1 MPHKLPLYAKI
12 SLLLIGFYLFILM
25 LSVGQSL
32 IVPLILGALLAIV
45 LHPVVKLFVRWKF
58 NRLLAIL
65 VTLLL
70 SVMVIAT
77 FGLFLVSQLSRF
89 SESWP
94 AFVEKFT
101 LLINN
106 TIHWIPGYFDISAIK
121 VNSWIAETKTDLLEG
136 SGLAIGQTLLSVG
149 SGLVVVFLIPVYV
162 FLFLYYKPLL
172 LDFIHRLFNDNL
184 QNKVSLVITQTKSV
198 IQSYLVGLIIEIALV
213 ALLDTVGLLILGI
226 EYAVVIGILGALLN
240 LIPYIGG
247 LVAVAIPMMIALVTK
262 DSAWSA
268 IYVMLLYYVV
278 QLIDNNFFVPK
289 IVASKVRI
297 NALVSIVA
305 VLSGGALWGISGMFL
320 SIPLVAI
327 IKVVCDHIE
336 SLKPYGLLL
345 GDSMPTIGVFSVNYV
360 TKRTQNV
367 TKP

>member
-1 MPHKLPLYAKI
+1 MTLKLPFYAKI
-12 SLLLIGFYLFILM
+12 SILIIGFYLSLLM

-32 IVPLILGALLAIV
+32 IVPLIMGAIVAIV

-58 NRLLAIL
+58 NRLLAIII
-65 VTLLL
+65 TLLL
-70 SVMVIAT
+70 SFLVLAT
-77 FGLFLVSQLSRF
+77 FGVFLISQLSRF

-94 AFVEKFT
+94 VFVDKFT

-106 TIHWIPGYFDISAIK
+106 TIHWIPGYFDISADK
-121 VNSWIAETKTDLLEG
+121 VNTWIAETKNDLLAG
-136 SGLAIGQTLLSVG
+136 SGSAIGQTLLSVG
-149 SGLVVVFLIPVYV
+149 SSLVVVFLIPVYV

-172 LDFIHRLFNDNL
+172 LDFIHRLFNDDR
-184 QNKVSLVITQTKSV
+184 QTKVSLVITQTKSV
-198 IQSYLVGLIIEIALV
+198 VQSYLVGLTIEIALV
-213 ALLDTVGLLILGI
+213 AILDTVVLLILGI

-268 IYVMLLYYVV
+268 LYVLILYYIV
-278 QLIDNNFFVPK
+278 QLIDNNYFVPK

-305 VLSGGALWGISGMFL
+305 VLAGGALWGVSGMFL
-320 SIPLVAI
+320 SIPLIAI
-327 IKVVCDHIE
+327 IKVVCDQIE
-336 SLKPYGLLL
+336 PLKPFGLLL
-345 GDSMPTIGVFSVNYV
+345 GDTMPVIGIFKN
-360 TKRTQNV
+360 K
-367 TKP
+367 KK

>member
-1 MPHKLPLYAKI
+1 MTLKLPFYAKI
-12 SLLLIGFYLFILM
+12 SILLIGFYLSLLM

-32 IVPLILGALLAIV
+32 IVPLIMGAIVAIV

-58 NRLLAIL
+58 NRLLAIII
-65 VTLLL
+65 TLLL
-70 SVMVIAT
+70 SFLVLAT
-77 FGLFLVSQLSRF
+77 FGVFLISQLSRF

-94 AFVEKFT
+94 VFVDKFT

-106 TIHWIPGYFDISAIK
+106 TIHWIPGYFDISADK
-121 VNSWIAETKTDLLEG
+121 VNTWIAETKNDLLAG
-136 SGLAIGQTLLSVG
+136 SGSAIGQTLLSVG
-149 SGLVVVFLIPVYV
+149 SSLVVVFLIPVYV

-172 LDFIHRLFNDNL
+172 LDFIHRLFNDDR
-184 QNKVSLVITQTKSV
+184 QTKVSLVITQTKSV
-198 IQSYLVGLIIEIALV
+198 VQSYLVGLTIEIALV
-213 ALLDTVGLLILGI
+213 AILDTVVLLILGI

-268 IYVMLLYYVV
+268 LYVLILYYIV
-278 QLIDNNFFVPK
+278 QLIDNNYFVPK

-305 VLSGGALWGISGMFL
+305 VLAGGALWGVSGMFL
-320 SIPLVAI
+320 SIPLIAI
-327 IKVVCDHIE
+327 IKVVCDQIE
-336 SLKPYGLLL
+336 PLKPFGLLL
-345 GDSMPTIGVFSVNYV
+345 GDTMPVIGIFKNQ
-360 TKRTQNV
+360 K
-367 TKP
+367 K

>member
-1 MPHKLPLYAKI
+1 MTLKLPFYAKI
-12 SLLLIGFYLFILM
+12 SILIIGFYLSLLM

-32 IVPLILGALLAIV
+32 IVPLIMGAIVAIV

-58 NRLLAIL
+58 NRLLAIII
-65 VTLLL
+65 TLLL
-70 SVMVIAT
+70 SFLVLAT
-77 FGLFLVSQLSRF
+77 FGVFLISQLSRF

-94 AFVEKFT
+94 VFVNKFT

-106 TIHWIPGYFDISAIK
+106 TIHWIPGYFDISADK
-121 VNSWIAETKTDLLEG
+121 VNTWIAETKNDLLAG
-136 SGLAIGQTLLSVG
+136 SGSAIGQTLLSVG
-149 SGLVVVFLIPVYV
+149 SSLVVVFLIPVYV

-172 LDFIHRLFNDNL
+172 LDFIHRLFNDDR
-184 QNKVSLVITQTKSV
+184 QTKVSLVITQTKSV
-198 IQSYLVGLIIEIALV
+198 VQSYLVGLTIDIALV
-213 ALLDTVGLLILGI
+213 AILDTVVLLILGI

-268 IYVMLLYYVV
+268 LYVLILYYIV
-278 QLIDNNFFVPK
+278 QLIDNNYFVPK

-305 VLSGGALWGISGMFL
+305 VLAGGALWGVSGMFL
-320 SIPLVAI
+320 SIPLIAI
-327 IKVVCDHIE
+327 IKVVCDQIE
-336 SLKPYGLLL
+336 PLKPFSLLL
-345 GDSMPTIGVFSVNYV
+345 GDTMPVIGIFKN
-360 TKRTQNV
+360 K
-367 TKP
+367 KK